1 MLDVMV
7 EATKRC
13 GELIGGKYVLGD
25 VIGAGGMG
33 IVYSAVQRS
42 LGRKVAVKVPRP
54 DVLTKPYVHRRF
66 RTEAFVA
73 SRLWHR
79 NIVAVIDYGDIGG
92 DPFLV
97 MEHVHG
103 RLLGRVVAQ
112 RGPLPVELAV
122 ELVTQV
128 LDALYEAHAS
138 GIVHADVKSDNVF
151 VETRRDGTE
160 QARLFDFGLAR
171 SCGLDIEQDPNL
183 IYGTPQYMAPELV
196 RGQPPSPAS
205 DLYAVGT
212 LLYELLTGT
221 TPFTGGGSQDVM
233 SRQVA
238 EEPLPPSRRRADGR
252 VGPELDELVLQALD
266 KRPASRLG
274 DARTFAEALR
284 ALVRTG
290 TCGLDH
296 APAGRFSMTAPTH
309 ALTVRR
315 DVATSR
321 LDSERIAELRRS
333 LAEILVTGDGER
345 IIAAYLA
352 LARGLL
358 EEHAPRAAA
367 SELEQAVERLT
378 VAADAGHP
386 APSLWCVL
394 VSLAALYG
402 HLGESSRARELA
414 RAAHEQAIR
423 SQSQVG
429 QERAKALFARL
440 VRGAALACGAS

>member
-25 VIGAGGMG
+25 VLGAGGMG

-54 DVLTKPYVHRRF
+54 DVLTRPYVHRRF

-79 NIVAVIDYGDIGG
+79 NIVAVIDFGDLGG

-97 MEHVHG
+97 MEYVQG
-103 RLLGRVVAQ
+103 RLLGRLVAQ
-112 RGPLPVELAV
+112 RGPFPLESAV
-122 ELVTQV
+122 DLVTQI
-128 LDALYEAHAS
+128 LDALYESHAS

-151 VETRRDGTE
+151 VESRRDGTE

-171 SCGLDIEQDPNL
+171 SCGLDLEQEPDL

-205 DLYAVGT
+205 DIYAVGT

-221 TPFTGGGSQDVM
+221 TPFSGGGSQEVM
-233 SRQVA
+233 SRQVS
-238 EEPLPPSRRRADGR
+238 EDPIPPSRRRADGSL
-252 VGPELDELVLQALD
+252 GPDIDDLVMQALD
-266 KRPASRLG
+266 KRPAHRLV
-274 DARTFAEALR
+274 DARAFAVALR
-284 ALVRTG
+284 GIVRARSGPDRAATV
-290 TCGLDH
+290 
-296 APAGRFSMTAPTH
+296 PFSTTAPTH
-309 ALTVRR
+309 ALTVRA
-315 DVATSR
+315 DLVTSP
-321 LDSERIAELRRS
+321 LDSEHVAELRRS
-333 LAEILVTGDGER
+333 LSEILVAGDGER
-345 IIAAYLA
+345 IIGAYLA

-367 SELEQAVERLT
+367 RELERAVERLT
-378 VAADAGHP
+378 IEADAGHP

-414 RAAHEQAIR
+414 RAAHDQAIR